1 MNHFISAFQ
10 RLIKPHFSQNLEKV
24 LWGCLLL
31 TGTGCSLL
39 FRNRLAS
46 LPYQFGKEAIG
57 LFIPTFLTAIFIY
70 LAGRREQ
77 FSNRILWLSLFLFLI
92 QLLPFGSLLFEVV
105 QPNPQEDFERYVQY
119 AQNMIDQGTL
129 WGGDEIRFP
138 DRGKAYITQPGYRY
152 FVAAELLIFG
162 KLYRYVSIVNLMF
175 FLIAF
180 FYLVKFIPK
189 IIEHKKLQSLTSI
202 FVMLTV
208 PYATKNILMGLTE
221 WLVIVLLVCC
231 LWLYHSK
238 KLFPTIIILAFIPF
252 IRQNLLP
259 PVFVLLLLLCF
270 QQQTKWKLYLLFT
283 FILLLPVY
291 HNLYYAG
298 EFRFFTS
305 IFKWPF
311 IKYSINPSAASFDFF
326 KLLNNLLHYVGFD
339 ISKKPDFLEES
350 FLFLLLF
357 IGLYFYWGRFLQN
370 RQLRFLY
377 YVITAVTVLIPS
389 LLLATDFYPRFE
401 FVNVYFVLAFF
412 LVLYHIQ
419 TQQKTDEL
427 LHQFY
432 LKRK

>member
-1 MNHFISAFQ
+1 MTSRFSNKIFKPTTVLFSCLTVTGMFISYFLKKQ
-10 RLIKPHFSQNLEKV
+10 F
-24 LWGCLLL
+24 
-31 TGTGCSLL
+31 SLL
-39 FRNRLAS
+39 Q
-46 LPYQFGKEAIG
+46 YQFGKETLV
-57 LFIPTFLTAIFIY
+57 LFILTSLAAAY
-70 LAGRREQ
+70 LIICSYFRKLEYKDL
-77 FSNRILWLSLFLFLI
+77 ILTLLLYLFT
-92 QLLPFGSLLFEVV
+92 LLPLGNTLVNEVL
-105 QPNPQEDFERYVQY
+105 PNPQEDFERYVQY

-202 FVMLTV
+202 FVLLTV

-221 WLVIVLLVCC
+221 WLVIVLLICC

-270 QQQTKWKLYLLFT
+270 QQQAKWKLYLLFT

-291 HNLYYAG
+291 HNLFYAG

-311 IKYSINPSAASFDFF
+311 IKYNDNSSAAGFDFF

-377 YVITAVTVLIPS
+377 YVITAVTVLIPT